1 MHTKGVF
8 CCLADVC
15 PTSTLFYFICCSV
28 ICWTRWFLHVLTDS
42 LPFAP
47 FQMSVDQVITP
58 AFVSTHSHDEHVV
71 FLTLFI
77 VLRKKKLKKIVD
89 TFGCLFVRFYI
100 VYNALLWTAV
110 VLLSECLGWWFCID
124 SGRFHGRTDERLPKN
139 LVSSFPFPFG
149 LCVVWPRPSVVRL
162 DGSVV
167 SFAFTDFRFFCRTV
181 KVLNDG
187 GDKQRW

>member
-1 MHTKGVF
+1 MILTRF
-8 CCLADVC
+8 DWLPPLRPFSNVC
-15 PTSTLFYFICCSV
+15 RSGDNASIC
-28 ICWTRWFLHVLTDS
+28 IHS
-42 LPFAP
+42 LPWWTLCIPHTFHC
-47 FQMSVDQVITP
+47 
-58 AFVSTHSHDEHVV
+58 VS
-71 FLTLFI
+71 
-77 VLRKKKLKKIVD
+77 KKKKKKIVD

-110 VLLSECLGWWFCID
+110 VLLSECLGWRFCID

>member
-15 PTSTLFYFICCSV
+15 TTSTLFYFICCSV
-28 ICWTRWFLHVLTDS
+28 ICWTRWYLYVLTDS
-42 LPFAP
+42 LSFAP
-47 FQMSVDQVITP
+47 FQMSVDQVITS

-71 FLTLFI
+71 FLTLFNC
-77 VLRKKKLKKIVD
+77 VAKKTKIVGFF
-89 TFGCLFVRFYI
+89 FGFFIFYI

-110 VLLSECLGWWFCID
+110 VLLLGCLGWWFCID
-124 SGRFHGRTDERLPKN
+124 SGPFLGRADERLPKN
-139 LVSSFPFPFG
+139 LASSIPFG
-149 LCVVWPRPSVVRL
+149 SCVARPRPSVVCL
-162 DGSVV
+162 DGSIF